1 MAFKYRKNEVG
12 KVLSADMDKTVVV
25 QVERRVR
32 HRLYGK
38 SIKKY
43 SKFYAHDQNNECS
56 NGDLVTI
63 RETKPISKT
72 KRWRVIDV
80 LEKAEV
86 FAPLIDDTEEII
98 SARTSKASQEAPVEE
113 ATVEEAPAEEAPSE
127 EAPVEEAT
135 VEEAPTEEAPVEEAP
150 SEEAPSEEAPSEEAP
165 VEEATSEEATVE
177 EAPVEE
183 ATVEEA
189 PSEEAP
195 VEEATEPE
203 KTDDSSNKS

>member
-86 FAPLIDDTEEII
+86 FAPLVDDTEEII
-98 SARTSKASQEAPVEE
+98 SARTSKASV
-113 ATVEEAPAEEAPSE
+113 
-127 EAPVEEAT
+127 
-135 VEEAPTEEAPVEEAP
+135 EEAPVEEAP
-150 SEEAPSEEAPSEEAP
+150 VDEAPAEEAP
-165 VEEATSEEATVE
+165 
-177 EAPVEE
+177 
-183 ATVEEA
+183 
-189 PSEEAP
+189 
-195 VEEATEPE
+195 EPE

>member
-12 KVLSADMDKTVVV
+12 KVLSAYMDKTVVV

-86 FAPLIDDTEEII
+86 FAPLVDDTEEII
-98 SARTSKASQEAPVEE
+98 SARTSKASQEAP
-113 ATVEEAPAEEAPSE
+113 SE
-127 EAPVEEAT
+127 EAPVEEA
-135 VEEAPTEEAPVEEAP
+135 PVEE
-150 SEEAPSEEAPSEEAP
+150 SP
-165 VEEATSEEATVE
+165 VEES
-177 EAPVEE
+177 PL
-183 ATVEEA
+183 
-189 PSEEAP
+189 
-195 VEEATEPE
+195 EEATEPE

>member
-1 MAFKYRKNEVG
+1 MAFKYRKNQVG

-86 FAPLIDDTEEII
+86 FAPIIDDTEEII
-98 SARTSKASQEAPVEE
+98 SSGTSRVTQE
-113 ATVEEAPAEEAPSE
+113 TPAEETPAE
-127 EAPVEEAT
+127 DTTA
-135 VEEAPTEEAPVEEAP
+135 
-150 SEEAPSEEAPSEEAP
+150 
-165 VEEATSEEATVE
+165 
-177 EAPVEE
+177 
-183 ATVEEA
+183 
-189 PSEEAP
+189 
-195 VEEATEPE
+195 
-203 KTDDSSNKS
+203 D

>member
-86 FAPLIDDTEEII
+86 FAPLIDDTEGII
-98 SARTSKASQEAPVEE
+98 SARTSKALQESPAEEAPVEE
-113 ATVEEAPAEEAPSE
+113 APVEEASAEESPAEEAPAEEASAEESPAEEAPAEEAPAEEASAEEASAE
-127 EAPVEEAT
+127 EAPAEEASA
-135 VEEAPTEEAPVEEAP
+135 EEAPAEEAPAEEAP
-150 SEEAPSEEAPSEEAP
+150 AEEAPK
-165 VEEATSEEATVE
+165 
-177 EAPVEE
+177 
-183 ATVEEA
+183 
-189 PSEEAP
+189 
-195 VEEATEPE
+195 PE

>member
-1 MAFKYRKNEVG
+1 MAFKYRKNQVG

-98 SARTSKASQEAPVEE
+98 SARTSKASQEAP
-113 ATVEEAPAEEAPSE
+113 SE
-127 EAPVEEAT
+127 EAPVEEA
-135 VEEAPTEEAPVEEAP
+135 PVEE
-150 SEEAPSEEAPSEEAP
+150 S
-165 VEEATSEEATVE
+165 
-177 EAPVEE
+177 
-183 ATVEEA
+183 
-189 PSEEAP
+189 AP

>member
-1 MAFKYRKNEVG
+1 MAFKYRKNEIG

-86 FAPLIDDTEEII
+86 FAPLVDDTEEII
-98 SARTSKASQEAPVEE
+98 SARTSKASV
-113 ATVEEAPAEEAPSE
+113 E
-127 EAPVEEAT
+127 EAPVEEAP
-135 VEEAPTEEAPVEEAP
+135 VEEAPTEEAPVEE
-150 SEEAPSEEAPSEEAP
+150 EG
-165 VEEATSEEATVE
+165 
-177 EAPVEE
+177 
-183 ATVEEA
+183 
-189 PSEEAP
+189 
-195 VEEATEPE
+195 
-203 KTDDSSNKS
+203 KKGDCQLKI